1 MNFKDKVVIVT
12 GAGKGI
18 GRCIAQTY
26 ASEGAKVV
34 LAERDPD
41 LGFEAE
47 KSIFSAGG
55 VAVYIQTD
63 VIHPKE
69 IEELIRKSTQLF
81 ERIDILI
88 NNAGISKWK
97 PPYEINVEEWD
108 EIINT
113 NLRSVFL
120 CSREAAKIM
129 RELGGGSIVN
139 IASTRAFMSEP
150 NSEAY
155 AASKG
160 GIVSLTH
167 ALAASLAPDNI
178 QVNCISP
185 GWIETGDYSQLREVD
200 HTQHLSGRVGKPEDI
215 ARTCLYLTSG
225 GNDYVNGINIVV
237 DGGMTRKMIYEP

>member
-34 LAERDPD
+34 LAEKDPD
-41 LGFEAE
+41 LGSEIE
-47 KSIFSAGG
+47 KSILSDGG
-55 VAVYIQTD
+55 AAFYIQTD
-63 VIHPKE
+63 VSQPKE
-69 IEELIRKSTQLF
+69 IEKLIRKTTQLF
-81 ERIDILI
+81 RRIDILI

-97 PPYEINVEEWD
+97 PPCELTVEEWEEVID
-108 EIINT
+108 T

-160 GIVSLTH
+160 GIVALTH
-167 ALAASLAPDNI
+167 ALAASFSHDNI
-178 QVNCISP
+178 QVNSISP
-185 GWIETGDYSQLREVD
+185 GWIETGDYSQLREID
-200 HTQHLSGRVGKPEDI
+200 HAQHLSGRVGKPEDI
-215 ARTCLYLTSG
+215 ARTCLYLTSV
-225 GNDYVNGINIVV
+225 GNNYVNGINIIV
-237 DGGMTRKMIYEP
+237 DGGMTKKMIYEP